1 MMSLLYLLMM
11 YAISAMALPDVIKLG
26 MQTFHNTYLAPA
38 QYFLHKKDGNI
49 TAPAHNCCLVNVS
62 LLVFFLAPALS
73 LIL

>member
-38 QYFLHKKDGNI
+38 QYFPHKKDGNI
-49 TAPAHNCCLVNVS
+49 TAPAHNCLVNVS
-62 LLVFFLAPALS
+62 LLVVFLAPALS